1 MYSQEI
7 TRCHRAAIVIAVDQS
22 SSMNGRLELDSISL
36 TKAEA
41 VTMVTG
47 RLIDELILR
56 SSRDNGYRHYYD
68 IALVGYSG
76 ERVYSLLGNELCF
89 YPITALAGRKVD
101 KIPYTLYYNTLTA
114 GTIGFKEK
122 VSMWIKPHAEDATP
136 MYKMICKVTDMVRD
150 WCEKEENRD
159 SFPPIVFNITDGET
173 SDATDEM
180 LIEASE
186 RLKATS
192 TTDGNTLFV
201 NIHLSSNLTHPQM
214 MFPTTREIP
223 FGVRYAQLLIEMSSV
238 LPSQFDRFVSECR
251 SVHGSAPY
259 VAMSYNSSIAELIA
273 MLSIGSRSVKIGL

>member
-22 SSMNGRLELDSISL
+22 SSMSGRLGLNGASL

-41 VTMVTG
+41 VTMVAG
-47 RLIDELILR
+47 SLIDELILR
-56 SSRDNGYRHYYD
+56 SCRDNGYRHYYD
-68 IALVGYSG
+68 IAIVGYSG
-76 ERVYSLLGNELCF
+76 ERVYSLLGDELCF

-101 KIPYTLYYNTLTA
+101 KIPYAMDYHTLNF
-114 GTIGFKEK
+114 GVVDMREN
-122 VSMWIKPHAEDATP
+122 VSMWIEPRAEDATP
-136 MYKMICKVTDMVRD
+136 MYKMICTVTDLVRT
-150 WCEKEENRD
+150 WCKKEENRD

-180 LIEASE
+180 LIAASE

-201 NIHLSSNLTHPQM
+201 NIHLSSDSTHPQM

-223 FGVRYAQLLIEMSSV
+223 FGVRYAKQLIEMSSV
-238 LPSQFDRFVSECR
+238 LPPQFNEFVSECR
-251 SVHGSAPY
+251 PAHGTPPY

-273 MLSIGSRSVKIGL
+273 MLNIGSRSVKMGL